1 MDWSDILFLILAAA
15 LWVYLLVAERNAGG
29 RIPLWARYVATT
41 LALLALVGLWFPVS
55 VTVGPSTGTDTEGV
69 TIFTE
74 GTPDTV
80 LDAPVTGGIRVTT
93 DTAIALHYQLPL
105 IQDWPSFSKTHGGQP
120 MTIHGYGLTRN
131 QLDRLPAAAVT
142 YRRPPLPQG
151 IITCDWPQQ
160 LQATSTLTVSGEY
173 HHTGT
178 QPLKLVLTNASVAV
192 DSFSIDT
199 PGIHRFALNH
209 QPPQVGNSLFELV
222 AIDGADTL
230 KTEPIPV
237 NIRRPQP
244 LRVLM
249 LMASPSFDHRFLTGW
264 FEELHYPV
272 AARTRISDGRFSVKT
287 NSEMGLTTLAAPLG
301 RTVFEQVDLLVA
313 DEAEVAALSRSEQTA
328 ILEATARGMG
338 LMLLKGAGGSPSF
351 RGAGFAALDARST
364 ADRAVTVTDGR
375 ADFPGLVVPEVI
387 PLRENEEH
395 QPLLTIDGH
404 TVAATHLYGQGFMT
418 ATTVSGTYSWWLK
431 GERDAYSR
439 FWSLL
444 LDHTVAARQPS
455 LQYVQTPRFP
465 VPFSWITLGVEN
477 SGGPVIVDGQ
487 PYPSQ
492 QHSYLTPLRETS
504 LWLAQ
509 TGWHTVQTQQVPD
522 TASFYV
528 YDPDDWQAARNY
540 ATMVANSAAVDHL
553 VAGPGTQT
561 TDTTGS
567 SERELPK
574 WPFLVVFF
582 VSAALLWYASR
593 NYNQNVM

>member
-15 LWVYLLVAERNAGG
+15 LWIYLLIAERNAGG
-29 RIPLWARYVATT
+29 RIPLWVRYVATT

-55 VTVGPSTGTDTEGV
+55 VTVGPSAGTGAEGV
-69 TIFTE
+69 TVFTE
-74 GTPDTV
+74 GTPDTA
-80 LDAPVTGGIRVTT
+80 LDAPAAGGIRVTT
-93 DTAIALHYQLPL
+93 DTAIARRYQLPL
-105 IQDWPSFSKTHGGQP
+105 IQDWPSFSETHSSQP

-131 QLDRLPAAAVT
+131 QLDRLPSAAVT

-151 IITCDWPQQ
+151 IISCSWPLQ

-192 DSFSIDT
+192 DSAIIDT
-199 PGIHRFALNH
+199 PGVYRFALSH
-209 QPPQVGNSLFELV
+209 QPPQVGNSLLELA
-222 AIDGADTL
+222 AIDGTDTIQAE
-230 KTEPIPV
+230 KIPV
-237 NIRRPQP
+237 SIRRPQP

-264 FEELHYPV
+264 FEELHYQV

-287 NSEMGLTTLAAPLG
+287 NREMGLTTLGSPLG
-301 RTVFEQVDLLVA
+301 RAVFEQVDLLVA
-313 DEAEVAALSRSEQTA
+313 DEAEVAALSRSEQA
-328 ILEATARGMG
+328 LILEATARGMG
-338 LMLLKGAGGSPSF
+338 LMLLKGADGGPAF

-364 ADRAVTVTDGR
+364 ADRAVTVTDGST
-375 ADFPGLVVPEVI
+375 DFPALMLPAVV
-387 PLRENEEH
+387 PLRENETH
-395 QPLLTIDGH
+395 QPLLSIDGH
-404 TVAATHLYGQGFMT
+404 TVAATHLYGQGFIT
-418 ATTVSGTYSWWLK
+418 ATTVAGTYSWWLK

-465 VPFSWITLGVEN
+465 VPFSWITLGLET
-477 SGGPVIVDGQ
+477 SGGPVVIDGQ
-487 PYPSQ
+487 PYPSL

-509 TGWHTVQTQQVPD
+509 AGWHTVQTQQAAD

-528 YDPDDWQAARNY
+528 YESDGWQTARNY
-540 ATMVANSAAVDHL
+540 ATMVANSAAMDHHG
-553 VAGPGTQT
+553 AGAGTQEADT
-561 TDTTGS
+561 SDTT
-567 SERELPK
+567 ERELPK